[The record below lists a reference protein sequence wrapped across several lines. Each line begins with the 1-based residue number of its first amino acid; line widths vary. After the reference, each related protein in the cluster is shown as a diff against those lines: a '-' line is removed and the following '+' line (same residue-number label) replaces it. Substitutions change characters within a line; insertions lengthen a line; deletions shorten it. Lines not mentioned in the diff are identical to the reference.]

1 MKQEELDSLYVEER
15 RIIERLERENKELK
29 ASAAGAR
36 AGRDSDVAAAQA
48 EAKRLKEQCE
58 ELRDAVRR
66 GGRLASEQL
75 ERQRLAYQGQ
85 LDESAQE
92 CEEQRRRCAEA
103 ELELGVERSRADSLE
118 RKLGEARRALES
130 APSAASGVE
139 NEMALRQQLSAA
151 LLRADMSEEAAGK
164 ASRRVEAV
172 EKEAVA
178 ASEAARKEMQRLS
191 DGLEVAEAAAR
202 RSADEMSEEVR
213 RRKAL
218 EARMASEMVS
228 VQRSHY
234 AATHSHNCSAHSHNT
249 ARRSYNAA
257 RTHSHQSRTST
268 LTPLPSHTN
277 THAGRGEEGVKRGD
291 RAAKGRDTKIEWAA
305 GGGEACR

>member
-1 MKQEELDSLYVEER
+1 M
-15 RIIERLERENKELK
+15 
-29 ASAAGAR
+29 
-36 AGRDSDVAAAQA
+36 
-48 EAKRLKEQCE
+48 
-58 ELRDAVRR
+58 
-66 GGRLASEQL
+66 
-75 ERQRLAYQGQ
+75 AYQGQ

-139 NEMALRQQLSAA
+139 NEMVLRQQLSAA
-151 LLRADMSEEAAGK
+151 LLRADMSEEAAAK

-228 VQRSHY
+228 AEAQHAATMQRTQPQLQRTQPQHSTAQLQRS
-234 AATHSHNCSAHSHNT
+234 THTQPSKPHFHSLTLSLPHT
-249 ARRSYNAA
+249 HARRT
-257 RTHSHQSRTST
+257 RQRR
-268 LTPLPSHTN
+268 L
-277 THAGRGEEGVKRGD
+277 
-291 RAAKGRDTKIEWAA
+291 
-305 GGGEACR
+305 

>member
-1 MKQEELDSLYVEER
+1 MIRRRNIRQLFASIICGQLLITTMKSRRTTSEVLASAGYSSSSSSSAAINGKSAEELRSAHIRTLEALSALKKENAELTNQVAALERSSRGNPRMKQEELDSLYVEER

-130 APSAASGVE
+130 APPAASGVE
-139 NEMALRQQLSAA
+139 NEMVLRQQLSAA

-172 EKEAVA
+172 EKEAVV

-202 RSADEMSEEVR
+202 EE
-213 RRKAL
+213 
-218 EARMASEMVS
+218 
-228 VQRSHY
+228 
-234 AATHSHNCSAHSHNT
+234 
-249 ARRSYNAA
+249 
-257 RTHSHQSRTST
+257 
-268 LTPLPSHTN
+268 
-277 THAGRGEEGVKRGD
+277 RG
-291 RAAKGRDTKIEWAA
+291 
-305 GGGEACR
+305 